1 MRIRNP
7 EPEALGRQHEDVG
20 GGAVVGGA
28 GHGGRDP
35 GLAHPARLQA
45 GRPRLG
51 EGGEGG
57 VARGPREGGEATHHL
72 VPGLPI
78 NTIVKRSDKFL

>member
-35 GLAHPARLQA
+35 GLAHPPRLQA
-45 GRPRLG
+45 CRPRLG

-57 VARGPREGGEATHHL
+57 VARGPREGGEASHHL
-72 VPGLPI
+72 VIGLPI
-78 NTIVKRSDKFL
+78 NKSVKSADKLL

>member
-28 GHGGRDP
+28 GHGGHDP
-35 GLAHPARLQA
+35 GLAHPPRLQA

>member
-57 VARGPREGGEATHHL
+57 VARGPREGGEASHHL
-72 VPGLPI
+72 VPGMPI
-78 NTIVKRSDKFL
+78 NKILKSANNVL